1 MKTNLKILLLED
13 NASDVKLLDRALS
26 KNFEH
31 YQLKVIETREEYL
44 AELKKEYDIVISDYA
59 LPAFDG
65 MEALKIRNRQ
75 RPFLPF
81 IITTGSTNEPTAV
94 QCMKEG
100 ADDYIIKEHITR
112 IGEAVKRAIALK
124 KSEQEKQTAFR
135 TVQHLNRILKA
146 IRNIN
151 QLITRVQNESELIQQ
166 ACDMFTAE
174 QSYRA
179 AWIALLDE
187 KGKLGRYNAFS
198 GFSEKDFQPMTGF
211 LAKGNRPVCFQMAE
225 KSKTPVHIRHN
236 ENILK
241 NCPIGKLFISSS
253 ALCRSLTYQNKKL
266 GFITVSIP
274 DDVELNDEEK
284 ELFSEVTNDLAYALF
299 NIQVEKE
306 NREAALRQKVLFD
319 IAHAAVEEEEPDTF
333 LSRVF
338 EIIKKVMNFHHGY
351 VALHDPKRHV
361 YTFPIQYKTV
371 SFGGKELPD
380 SRKGIIEY
388 VRRKQKPVLL
398 TAPEL
403 QKMVREGR
411 VEQIGPIHALW
422 MGIPLYNKNR
432 FIGVMAFMNNDDPA
446 AFSQKDRDLLHF
458 ISQQLALFIERK
470 EAVIQL
476 KASNERYKN
485 LMVQASDAIIL
496 CNREGDVVEVNEK
509 ACESLGYTE
518 EALLRMKAFDLV
530 PERLAKIQKAQYWD
544 HFSLNDTVE
553 FETVF
558 LRKDQTEFPVEITSG
573 IVRIGDEEMVLSIAR
588 DITARKKAEERIRQL
603 TLGVEQSPASIVITD
618 LEGRIQYV
626 NKKFTEV
633 SGYSRQEVLG
643 QNPRILKSGKMPD
656 RLYKELWDTVSSGKE
671 WRGEMIN
678 RRKDQTLY
686 WELVS
691 ISPVKDDEGKI
702 THYIAVKEDITE
714 RKEMEAELRKAKQKA
729 EESNRLKSEF
739 LANMSHEIRTP
750 MNGIIGFA
758 SLLEDEELP
767 AETRRN
773 YVQIIQNS
781 TRQLLKI
788 IDEILEVSKLQTH
801 QVEKVVGEANI
812 NEMLLGCFSELDQ
825 LAKSKNIA
833 LYLKK
838 GLPDDAA
845 LVRLDK
851 SKIHK
856 ILHNLLENA
865 LKFTQE
871 GYVELGYTLKGKN
884 LEFYVKDT
892 GIGISPEAQELIFE
906 TFSQEDKGLSRISE
920 GLGLG
925 LSIVKGNVDLLG
937 GTIRVTSEKGKGS
950 VFFVEIPYE
959 PVHAG
964 LKLPKEKTDGGK
976 KPLSILVVEDEEVN
990 YQYLEILLKK
1000 YQQDIHVWHAVSG
1013 REAVDVCSHH
1023 PEIKLVLM
1031 DLKLPGMDGLEA
1043 TRQIKAR
1050 HPEQVVIAQTAYT
1063 ALENQEEAK
1072 KAGCNAFLRKP
1083 TRKADLFRILDKYL
1097 KNKDK

>member
-1 MKTNLKILLLED
+1 MKTELKILLLED

-26 KNFEH
+26 KNFSR
-31 YQLKVIETREEYL
+31 YSLKVIETREEYL
-44 AELKKEYDIVISDYA
+44 TELEKDYDIVISDYA

-81 IITTGSTNEPTAV
+81 IVTTGSTNEPTAV

-112 IGEAVKRAIALK
+112 IGEAIKRAIALK
-124 KSEQEKQTAFR
+124 KAERDKQTAFR

-151 QLITRVQNESELIQQ
+151 QLITRVQDENELIQQ

-179 AWIALLDE
+179 AWISLSDE
-187 KGKLGRYNAFS
+187 KGRPGKSNAFS
-198 GFSEKDFQPMTGF
+198 GFSEKDFRPMIRF
-211 LAKGNRPVCFQMAE
+211 LEKGNSPVCFQMAG
-225 KSKTPVHIRHN
+225 KSKIPVHIRHD
-236 ENILK
+236 EQILK
-241 NCPIGKLFISSS
+241 ECPIGKLFVSSS
-253 ALCRSLTYQNKKL
+253 ALCRALEYQNKKL
-266 GFITVSIP
+266 GFITVSVP
-274 DDVELNDEEK
+274 DDVEMNAEEK
-284 ELFSEVTNDLAYALF
+284 ELFREVTDDLAYALF

-319 IAHAAVEEEEPDTF
+319 IAHAAVVEDELEAF
-333 LSRVF
+333 LSKVF
-338 EIIKKVMNFHHGY
+338 AIIKKVVNFHHGY
-351 VALHDPKRHV
+351 VALHDVKRHV
-361 YTFPIQYKTV
+361 YTFPIQYNTV
-371 SFGGKELPD
+371 SFGDKELPD
-380 SRKGIIEY
+380 TRKGMIDY
-388 VRRKQKPVLL
+388 VRRKRKLIL
-398 TAPEL
+398 ITASQL
-403 QKMVREGR
+403 QKMIGKGEI
-411 VEQIGPIHALW
+411 EQIGPVTAVW
-422 MGIPLYNKNR
+422 MGTPLISKSR
-432 FIGVMAFMNNDDPA
+432 FIGVMAFMNRDDPA
-446 AFSQKDRDLLHF
+446 AFSQKDRDLLNF
-458 ISQQLALFIERK
+458 LSNQLALFIERK
-470 EAVIQL
+470 EAVVQL

-496 CNREGDVVEVNEK
+496 CNREGDVVEVNRK
-509 ACESLGYTE
+509 TSESLGYTQE
-518 EALLRMKAFDLV
+518 ELLQMKAFDLV
-530 PERLAKIQKAQYWD
+530 PSALAKVQKVQYWD
-544 HFSLNDTVE
+544 HFSLGDTVE

-558 LRKDQTEFPVEITSG
+558 LRKDRTEFPVEITSG
-573 IVRIGDEEMVLSIAR
+573 IVRIGDEELVLSIAR
-588 DITARKKAEERIRQL
+588 DISVRKKSEERIRQL

-633 SGYSRQEVLG
+633 SGYSGEEVLG

-656 RLYKELWDTVSSGKE
+656 RLYKELWAAISSGKE

-678 RRKDQTLY
+678 RRKDQKLY

-691 ISPVKDDEGKI
+691 ISPVKDNEGKI
-702 THYIAVKEDITE
+702 THYIAVKEDITA

-758 SLLEDEELP
+758 SLLEDDELAP
-767 AETRRN
+767 ETRHS

-781 TRQLLKI
+781 TRQLLRI

-801 QVEKVVGEANI
+801 QVEKVVREVNV

-838 GLPDDAA
+838 GLPDEAA
-845 LVRLDK
+845 LIRVDQGKL
-851 SKIHK
+851 HK

-871 GYVELGYTLKGKN
+871 GFVELGYALKGEV

-937 GTIRVTSEKGKGS
+937 GSIRVTSEKGKGS
-950 VFFVEIPYE
+950 VFFVEIPYD
-959 PVHAG
+959 PVHAESR
-964 LKLPKEKTDGGK
+964 LLMAKPVKEKETLDV
-976 KPLSILVVEDEEVN
+976 LVVEDEEVN

-1000 YQQDIHVWHAVSG
+1000 YSRDIRVWHAVSG
-1013 REAVDVCSHH
+1013 REAVDFCLHH
-1023 PEIKLVLM
+1023 PEVKLVLM

-1050 HPEQVVIAQTAYT
+1050 HPERVVIAQTAYT

-1083 TRKADLFRILDKYL
+1083 TRKADLFGVLDKYL
-1097 KNKDK
+1097 RRTE